1 MPVIDKNG
9 RSLDDAKT
17 SILTDHNKTSISYRF
32 KDLLQYCKE
41 EGLAPTDLKEN
52 DLVAFE
58 VKKGRSN
65 NRRPNNRRPS
75 SKYPLRVGI
84 KVRKQNTVDI
94 LEPKKVK

>member
-58 VKKGRSN
+58 VKKGRAN
-65 NRRPNNRRPS
+65 NRRSS

-84 KVRKQNTVDI
+84 KVRKQNTVDVF
-94 LEPKKVK
+94 EPKKVK